1 MRLDTPEWDP
11 LFAYAESQ
19 GITPPA
25 AARELLLTA
34 LATSANDA
42 VFIAA
47 ARNARHEIQKI
58 AYQAGARAM
67 RMAYDEIL
75 AKAAALGFP
84 TEGL

>member
-1 MRLDTPEWDP
+1 MRLDAPEWDP

-19 GITPPA
+19 GISAPA

-42 VFIAA
+42 IFLAA

-58 AYQAGARAM
+58 AYQAAARAM
-67 RMAYDEIL
+67 RMAWDEIA
-75 AKAAALGFP
+75 AKAASLGFP